1 MKKFN
6 VIVNGTSYDVAV
18 EELAEGEV
26 VKPVATQAPAAQAPA
41 APKAA
46 APTGG
51 TRVTSPMPGNMWK
64 VLVKEGQTV
73 KKGDVLVILEA
84 MKMENEIFAPVD
96 GVITSLNVA
105 ESAAVDT
112 DELICT
118 IG

>member
-6 VIVNGTSYDVAV
+6 VIVNGTSYEVAV

-26 VKPVATQAPAAQAPA
+26 VKPVATQAPATQ

-46 APTGG
+46 PPTGG
-51 TRVTSPMPGNMWK
+51 TSVTSPMPGNIWK

-73 KKGDVLVILEA
+73 QKGDVLVILEA

-118 IG
+118 IVAHI